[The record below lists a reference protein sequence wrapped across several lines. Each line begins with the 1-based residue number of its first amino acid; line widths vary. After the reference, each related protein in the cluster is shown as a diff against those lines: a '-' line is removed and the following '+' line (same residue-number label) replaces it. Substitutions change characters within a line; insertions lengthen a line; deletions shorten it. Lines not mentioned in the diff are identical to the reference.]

1 MGMITC
7 HCSAN
12 YHAALTLL
20 SCLKISIDNN
30 YLIVIWRVLIRQ
42 NRKIFDSVTILY
54 KKKVEWLVGL
64 MKNFNNINTLH
75 YSSKQMFLVEIT
87 F

>member
-42 NRKIFDSVTILY
+42 NRKTFDSVTILY
-54 KKKVEWLVGL
+54 KTILYKKKGWMIGRFDE
-64 MKNFNNINTLH
+64 KF
-75 YSSKQMFLVEIT
+75 
-87 F
+87 